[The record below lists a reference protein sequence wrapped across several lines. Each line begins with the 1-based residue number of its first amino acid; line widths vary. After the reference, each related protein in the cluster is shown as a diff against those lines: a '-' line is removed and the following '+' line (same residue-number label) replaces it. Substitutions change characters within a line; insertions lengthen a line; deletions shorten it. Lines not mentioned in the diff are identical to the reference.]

1 MTNDTKPSAEEVARW
16 ESIKQDMLD
25 RADIIANF
33 DDEEREAVKELRWL
47 SMSLAEDV
55 HYLTHFSFR
64 NVVNFCANAKKLD
77 DEYGWSASECKDK
90 REIGRLSMKLC
101 ELLGDEASDNMIMTL
116 EEAKEFHTVYFNLRQ
131 LENTKPNK
139 YQMERFAEHGITW
152 EGEVD
157 EH

>member
-1 MTNDTKPSAEEVARW
+1 MTSETKPTATDIKFW
-16 ESIKQDMLD
+16 EGIKQGMLD
-25 RADIIANF
+25 RADIIADF
-33 DDEEREAVKELRWL
+33 DDDEREAVKDLRWL

-55 HYLTHFSFR
+55 DYLMHFSFR
-64 NVVNFCANAKKLD
+64 NVVEFCKKATDLN

-90 REIGRLSMKLC
+90 REIGNLLEKLSKL
-101 ELLGDEASDNMIMTL
+101 LRDEASDDMIMTL
-116 EEAKEFHTVYFNLRQ
+116 EEVKGFKTVYFNFRQ
-131 LENTKPNK
+131 LEDTKPNK